1 MDLGFKL
8 QYIYCWL
15 CFVKEYNRPLYL
27 TDDVVL
33 ENLNTITF
41 GKDTENKTTLYY
53 QSELEVIQTLVD
65 FDQLWLDVVQEELDL
80 SIEDYLLD
88 GLEGLLPKE
97 S

>member
-41 GKDTENKTTLYY
+41 GKDTENDAGKYVKRFGGSKVLIHYGGG
-53 QSELEVIQTLVD
+53 SR
-65 FDQLWLDVVQEELDL
+65 
-80 SIEDYLLD
+80 
-88 GLEGLLPKE
+88 
-97 S
+97 